1 MHNKLIFENIFTFL
15 TANKIITHFQRYN
28 GVANPKNL
36 LPMKKISTQQTTSVT
51 MTIPQTKPAGP
62 KMSTVA
68 FLKQF
73 ARVYTPAP
81 IGGIVIN

>member
-1 MHNKLIFENIFTFL
+1 M
-15 TANKIITHFQRYN
+15 TANKIITCFQRYN
-28 GVANPKNL
+28 GVSNPKNL

-62 KMSTVA
+62 KKSTIA